1 MGTKND
7 SRSNHLLLKTDGL
20 LITNDAP
27 PMDQRSALLRR
38 SIAQSGH
45 TSQEQ
50 TNSTRARSNKPM
62 RAAKS
67 NSGALASFAVLAL
80 LMIVCIGTQ
89 MKINSLNYETEQIQK
104 SVRSTMAD
112 VKRRK
117 EERMK
122 RNVDREGYMHIL
134 DSYEVP
140 IDSALAYEILAAYKQ

>member
-1 MGTKND
+1 
-7 SRSNHLLLKTDGL
+7 
-20 LITNDAP
+20 
-27 PMDQRSALLRR
+27 
-38 SIAQSGH
+38 
-45 TSQEQ
+45 
-50 TNSTRARSNKPM
+50 
-62 RAAKS
+62 
-67 NSGALASFAVLAL
+67 
-80 LMIVCIGTQ
+80 